1 MKHILLISFI
11 LTLSLQ
17 SIAQWNYKAGL
28 LVPIPFYV
36 PTEYTIHPSSV
47 LLEADLQKGKVH
59 GFVNTGYIRL
69 KGQDLFQSVPLIF
82 GGKYDIKDF
91 HIGAGFGPSYVTE
104 YKDESYKIIYNFKLG
119 YNVKKW
125 MVELNYY
132 NWEELPDELN
142 TLAIGVFYKLNK

>member
-17 SIAQWNYKAGL
+17 SISQMNYKAGL
-28 LVPIPFYV
+28 LVPVPFYV
-36 PTEYTIHPSSV
+36 PTDYLVHPSSV
-47 LLEADLQKGKVH
+47 MLEADLQKDKVH

-69 KGQDLFQSVPLIF
+69 KGQDLFQSIPLIF

-91 HIGAGFGPSYVTE
+91 HIGAGFGPSYTTE
-104 YKDESYKIIYNFKLG
+104 YKTEKFHMIYNFKAG
-119 YNVKKW
+119 YNVRRW
-125 MVELNYY
+125 TIEMNYF

-142 TLAIGVFYKLNK
+142 TLAIGVFYKL